1 MLYFETVRLRARP
14 PGAERCPRFSV
25 VAQIAVVL
33 APNTLAVASLGSSM
47 NALSLRLGALALAIV
62 AAGCQRRGQAAQ
74 TPPPEPPI
82 AISTVDVVE
91 KPMPR
96 FLVLTGSLT
105 PNEASDVAANA
116 AGAVLS
122 TAVERGALVE
132 KGAILAKLDARS
144 AALSTAEAVAQANAA
159 KANLDVAKAE
169 CERVE
174 KLFKAGAITGADY
187 DKQHAQC
194 TSAEW
199 STKVADAR
207 VNLASKGLGDATVRA
222 PFAGMIAEKYVSA
235 GEYVQP
241 SSKVARVVAIDPLRL
256 EITVPEQSVPLIK
269 VGLDVDFKV
278 TAFNEETFK
287 GSIRYIGPTLR
298 AGSRDLVVEAVV
310 PNTGTRL
317 RPGMFATAKIALGEK
332 PVPVIPINAVRVDG
346 TLRRV
351 FVVVGGHLEERLV
364 KLGEE
369 RDGLF
374 EIEQGV
380 ATGEKVVSPV
390 KPEAHDGA
398 RVK

>member
-1 MLYFETVRLRARP
+1 MKSPALR
-14 PGAERCPRFSV
+14 F
-25 VAQIAVVL
+25 
-33 APNTLAVASLGSSM
+33 
-47 NALSLRLGALALAIV
+47 GALALTLGL
-62 AAGCQRRGQAAQ
+62 AACQRRGQPAP
-74 TPPPEPPI
+74 TPPQEPPI
-82 AISTVDVVE
+82 AVTTATVAE
-91 KPMPR
+91 RPMPR
-96 FLVLTGSLT
+96 FLTLTGSLT

-116 AGAVLS
+116 AGAVLL
-122 TAVERGALVE
+122 TAVERGAMVE
-132 KGAILAKLDARS
+132 KGAVLAKLDARS

-159 KANLDVAKAE
+159 KANLDVQKAE
-169 CERVE
+169 CDRVE

-199 STKVADAR
+199 TTKVADAR

-222 PFAGMIAEKYVSA
+222 PFAGMIAERYVSA

-241 SSKVARVVAIDPLRL
+241 SSKVARVVSIDPLRL
-256 EITVPEQSVPLIK
+256 EISVPEQSAPLIK
-269 VGLDVDFKV
+269 PGLEVNFQV
-278 TAFNEETFK
+278 SAFNEQSFK
-287 GSIRYIGPTLR
+287 GAIRYIGPTLR
-298 AGSRDLVVEAVV
+298 PGSRDLLVEAVV
-310 PNTGTRL
+310 TNEGLKL

-332 PVPVIPINAVRVDG
+332 PVPVIPTNAVRTDG

-351 FVVVGGHLEERLV
+351 FVVVGDHLEERLV

-369 RDGLF
+369 KEGLF

-380 ATGEKVVSPV
+380 AVGENVVSPV

>member
-1 MLYFETVRLRARP
+1 
-14 PGAERCPRFSV
+14 
-25 VAQIAVVL
+25 
-33 APNTLAVASLGSSM
+33 
-47 NALSLRLGALALAIV
+47 
-62 AAGCQRRGQAAQ
+62 
-74 TPPPEPPI
+74 
-82 AISTVDVVE
+82 
-91 KPMPR
+91 MPR

-105 PNEASDVAANA
+105 PNEASDVAANG
-116 AGAVLS
+116 AGAVLV
-122 TAVERGALVE
+122 TLIERGAFVE
-132 KGAILAKLDARS
+132 KGAVLARLDARTAS
-144 AALSTAEAVAQANAA
+144 LSTAEAVANANAA
-159 KANLDVAKAE
+159 KANLEVARAE

-174 KLFKAGAITGADY
+174 KLYKAGAITGIDY

-207 VNLASKGLGDATVRA
+207 VNLASKGIGDATVRA

-278 TAFNEETFK
+278 TAFAEQPFK

-310 PNTGTRL
+310 PNPDKKL
-317 RPGMFATAKIALGEK
+317 RPGMFATARIALGDK
-332 PVPVIPINAVRVDG
+332 PVSVIPVNAIRAEGPLHKVYA
-346 TLRRV
+346 
-351 FVVVGGHLEERLV
+351 VVGDRLEERLV

-369 RDGLF
+369 KGGVVEVEVGL
-374 EIEQGV
+374 
-380 ATGEKVVSPV
+380 ALGEKVVSPI

-398 RVK
+398 RVSGAK

>member
-1 MLYFETVRLRARP
+1 
-14 PGAERCPRFSV
+14 
-25 VAQIAVVL
+25 
-33 APNTLAVASLGSSM
+33 M
-47 NALSLRLGALALAIV
+47 NATSLRLGALALTVV
-62 AAGCQRRGQAAQ
+62 AAGCQRRGDAALA
-74 TPPPEPPI
+74 PPAEPPI
-82 AISTVDVVE
+82 AVSTVDVVE

-96 FLVLTGSLT
+96 FLTLTGSLT

-116 AGAVLS
+116 SGAVLS

-144 AALSTAEAVAQANAA
+144 AALSTAEAVANANAA
-159 KANLDVAKAE
+159 KANLEVAKAE
-169 CERVE
+169 CDRVE
-174 KLFKAGAITGADY
+174 KLYKAGAITGADY

-199 STKVADAR
+199 TTKVADAR

-235 GEYVQP
+235 GEYVQA

-256 EITVPEQSVPLIK
+256 EISVPEQSAPLIK
-269 VGLDVDFKV
+269 VGLEVNFQV
-278 TAFNEETFK
+278 AAFNDESFK
-287 GSIRYIGPTLR
+287 GAVRYIGPTLR
-298 AGSRDLVVEAVV
+298 AGSRDLLVEAVV
-310 PNTGTRL
+310 PNAGTRL

-332 PVPVIPINAVRVDG
+332 PVAVIPVAAVRVDG

-351 FVVVGGHLEERLV
+351 FVVAGDHLEERLV

-398 RVK
+398 RIK

>member
-1 MLYFETVRLRARP
+1 
-14 PGAERCPRFSV
+14 
-25 VAQIAVVL
+25 
-33 APNTLAVASLGSSM
+33 M
-47 NALSLRLGALALAIV
+47 NALSSRFGALALTILV
-62 AAGCQRRGQAAQ
+62 AAGCQRRGQPAPA
-74 TPPPEPPI
+74 PPPEPPI
-82 AISTVDVVE
+82 SVTTVAVVE

-96 FLVLTGSLT
+96 FLTLTGSLT

-116 AGAVLS
+116 AGAVL
-122 TAVERGALVE
+122 TIAIERGALVE

-144 AALSTAEAVAQANAA
+144 AALSTAEAMAQANAA
-159 KANLDVAKAE
+159 KANFEVAKAE
-169 CERVE
+169 CDRVE

-256 EITVPEQSVPLIK
+256 EISVPEQSAPLIK
-269 VGLDVDFKV
+269 TGLDVDFKV
-278 TAFNEETFK
+278 GAFADETFK
-287 GSIRYIGPTLR
+287 GSVRYIGPTLR
-298 AGSRDLVVEAVV
+298 PGSRDLLVEAVV
-310 PNTGTRL
+310 PNNGTKL

-332 PVPVIPINAVRVDG
+332 AVPVIPKEAVRVDG

-351 FVVVGGHLEERLV
+351 FVVVGDHLEERLV
-364 KLGEE
+364 KVGEE
-369 RDGLF
+369 RDGVL
-374 EIEQGV
+374 EIELGV
-380 ATGEKVVSPV
+380 SAGEKVVSPV

-398 RVK
+398 RIK

>member
-1 MLYFETVRLRARP
+1 MNPSCLR
-14 PGAERCPRFSV
+14 
-25 VAQIAVVL
+25 VA
-33 APNTLAVASLGSSM
+33 
-47 NALSLRLGALALAIV
+47 ALALTLV
-62 AAGCQRRGQAAQ
+62 AAGCQRRGQAAP
-74 TPPPEPPI
+74 TPAPEPPI
-82 AISTVDVVE
+82 SVTTVTVAE

-96 FLVLTGSLT
+96 FLTLTGSLT

-122 TAVERGALVE
+122 TSVERGAMVE
-132 KGAILAKLDARS
+132 KGAVLAKLDARS

-159 KANLDVAKAE
+159 KANLEVAKAE
-169 CERVE
+169 CDRVE
-174 KLFKAGAITGADY
+174 KLFKAGAITGAEY

-222 PFAGMIAEKYVSA
+222 PFTGMIAEKYVSA

-256 EITVPEQSVPLIK
+256 EISVPEQSAPLVK
-269 VGLDVDFKV
+269 TGLEVNFQV
-278 TAFNEETFK
+278 AAFNDESFK
-287 GSIRYIGPTLR
+287 GFIRYIGPTLR
-298 AGSRDLVVEAVV
+298 PGSRDLVVEAVV
-310 PNTGTRL
+310 TNAGLRL
-317 RPGMFATAKIALGEK
+317 RPGMFATAKIALGER
-332 PVPVIPINAVRVDG
+332 PVPVVPKDAVRVDG

-351 FVVVGGHLEERLV
+351 FVVVSDHLEERLV

-369 RDGLF
+369 KDGQL
-374 EIEQGV
+374 EIERGV

-390 KPEAHDGA
+390 MPEAHDGA

>member
-1 MLYFETVRLRARP
+1 M
-14 PGAERCPRFSV
+14 
-25 VAQIAVVL
+25 
-33 APNTLAVASLGSSM
+33 NASLS
-47 NALSLRLGALALAIV
+47 RFGALALTLV
-62 AAGCQRRGQAAQ
+62 AAGCQRRGQPAPA
-74 TPPPEPPI
+74 PPAEPPI
-82 AISTVDVVE
+82 SVSTVVVIE

-96 FLVLTGSLT
+96 FLTLTGSLT

-116 AGAVLS
+116 AGAVLLTS
-122 TAVERGALVE
+122 VERGAMVE

-144 AALSTAEAVAQANAA
+144 AALSTAEAMAQANAA
-159 KANLDVAKAE
+159 KANLEVAKAE
-169 CERVE
+169 CDRVE
-174 KLFKAGAITGADY
+174 KLFKAGAITGAEY

-199 STKVADAR
+199 TTKVADAR

-256 EITVPEQSVPLIK
+256 EISVPEQSAPLIK
-269 VGLDVDFKV
+269 TGLEVDFKV
-278 TAFNEETFK
+278 GAFGSETFK

-298 AGSRDLVVEAVV
+298 PGSRDLLVEAVV
-310 PNTGTRL
+310 PNSGTKL
-317 RPGMFATAKIALGEK
+317 RPGMFATAKIALGET
-332 PVPVIPINAVRVDG
+332 PVPVIPTNAIRVDG

-351 FVVVGGHLEERLV
+351 FVVVGDHLEERLV

-369 RDGLF
+369 KDGVF

-380 ATGEKVVSPV
+380 ASGEKVVSPV

-398 RVK
+398 RIK